1 MGSTLADHHQAL
13 REQIVEQREALSEL
27 DELLQSSADDTGEIQ
42 QVRDQLYEAVQE
54 LEGTLAVADTATE
67 RSGRPEGRGDDSV
80 HAGLGFRDADRAAMS
95 GSEYEDDEVEDEDG
109 LDDEAAAYLGAKM
122 PSRASLAMMADAEAI
137 AQAVQVGPQTDT
149 IHFATWEAHTRGVGS
164 KLMAAMGYRK
174 GAGLGRDKEGNA
186 APIEVQMLRKGAG
199 LGLEEGQPKR
209 RIRGGERSRRRKLV
223 DAAKAAREAGRD
235 AQTQLEIDTGQPG
248 LFAFINSRLTN
259 AAEHSGEAVASSMG
273 RSQNSEINGKK
284 SKTEPKQVDR
294 KALAAQQDEVAA
306 VREKLTRLQQ
316 MAVRNAND
324 RVISAQ
330 VKQKIEAVKREL
342 AGAEE
347 ISQHAHKAVH
357 AKEKE
362 RKWLK
367 F

>member
-1 MGSTLADHHQAL
+1 MGSTLADHHRAL
-13 REQIVEQREALSEL
+13 REQLAEQREALAEL
-27 DELLQSSADDTGEIQ
+27 DELLQSSADDDGEIQ

-54 LEGTLAVADTATE
+54 LEGTLAVTNTARE
-67 RSGRPEGRGDDSV
+67 APGCPQDLGDDSV
-80 HAGLGFRDADRAAMS
+80 HAGLGFRHADGAAMS
-95 GSEYEDDEVEDEDG
+95 GSKNEGDELEDEDAS
-109 LDDEAAAYLGAKM
+109 DQEVAAALDAER

-137 AQAVQVGPQTDT
+137 AQAVQAGPQTDT
-149 IHFATWEAHTRGVGS
+149 IHFATWETHTRGVGS

-174 GAGLGRDKEGNA
+174 GAGLGRHKEGND

-199 LGLEEGQPKR
+199 LGLAEGQPKK
-209 RIRGGERSRRRKLV
+209 RIRGGERSRRKKLG

-235 AQTQLEIDTGQPG
+235 AQTQLEIDSGQPG

-259 AAEHSGEAVASSMG
+259 AAEHSTECAVSSMG
-273 RSQNSEINGKK
+273 RSQNGDSNLKK
-284 SKTEPKQVDR
+284 SKTEPRQVDR

-330 VKQKIEAVKREL
+330 VKQKIEAVEREL
-342 AGAEE
+342 AGAEAM
-347 ISQHAHKAVH
+347 SQHAHKAVH